1 MKCLKVSKIIKAK
14 VQVQI
19 LIMCILY
26 PVFQEIYEEEGLQ
39 MEEFESPYTQQCI
52 ELLCGLDNSIFT
64 IMNEVCNHPK
74 QVKSCFK
81 AWFQLGVPYTQQCI
95 ELLCGLDNS
104 IFTIMNE
111 VCNHPKQVK
120 LGFHR
125 RYIKVQDNQRMSTM
139 SIY

>member
-1 MKCLKVSKIIKAK
+1 MCIRDRGKGLGLRI
-14 VQVQI
+14 
-19 LIMCILY
+19 CILY
-26 PVFQEIYEEEGLQ
+26 LVFQEIYEEEGLQ
-39 MEEFESPYTQQCI
+39 MEEFES
-52 ELLCGLDNSIFT
+52 
-64 IMNEVCNHPK
+64 
-74 QVKSCFK
+74 
-81 AWFQLGVPYTQQCI
+81 PYTQQCI

-139 SIY
+139 SMY

>member
-26 PVFQEIYEEEGLQ
+26 LVFQEIYEEEGLQ

-74 QVKSCFK
+74 QVK
-81 AWFQLGVPYTQQCI
+81 
-95 ELLCGLDNS
+95 
-104 IFTIMNE
+104 
-111 VCNHPKQVK
+111 
-120 LGFHR
+120 LGFYQAFLTHNNVLN
-125 RYIKVQDNQRMSTM
+125 YYVDQI
-139 SIY
+139 ILYLLL